1 MTQTHTSKLHRNPSL
16 GREVNPLKVLVL
28 IDELSAAFV
37 SGIEG
42 AAASVRADVR
52 MYQKPADLLRA
63 LDADGAD
70 VVVIP
75 SNHSRGAELCA
86 AVRRLVG
93 TQAAL
98 IGVARQ
104 VDGLAFGEFIGW
116 GGDDLIQGDGGRSL
130 AARLRSIRGDV
141 AEAGARRSTLARRDD
156 GRFLIVAPAGS
167 ELLDSVRLV
176 EQSGN
181 HAAVVDTLT
190 DALARLSVGRDIRVI
205 VDARLP
211 GALDF
216 VDHAL
221 RQGNCAGIVL
231 ACPPAQLGQLAKR
244 YDSKGRIVVRD
255 VCSPADA
262 VLLAANQLTSQGRS
276 RRSTERLLYST
287 MVRFRDVGGEFDH
300 VGCTFNVSAGGLY
313 VRTLAMPQGDTV
325 WLEVVP
331 PGSMEWVRLEARIA
345 WRTPVTRNA
354 DCPTPVGFGVEI
366 IDATKS
372 SMAAWKEG
380 YRSLQAKLEI
390 DPTSMQRPD
399 SRGFGPESK
408 PGPVSKAGPEM
419 DRPTIRVK
427 RGTNSLQ
434 TLRVDMVK
442 TELPVIDLDI
452 VLDPARR
459 PTLKLELDQSNV
471 PTVRPPHGGRVRAN
485 VWSSMNS
492 GPSATHLP
500 SESVPLQQSTQI
512 TSVNAGSS

>member
-1 MTQTHTSKLHRNPSL
+1 MNHSHAAKMHKNPSL
-16 GREVNPLKVLVL
+16 GQEVNPLKVLVL
-28 IDELSAAFV
+28 IDELPSAFV
-37 SGIEG
+37 GGVE
-42 AAASVRADVR
+42 AAAAAVRADAR
-52 MYQKPADLLRA
+52 MYQKAADLLRE
-63 LDADGAD
+63 LGTNGAD

-75 SNHSRGAELCA
+75 SAHARGAELCA

-93 TQAAL
+93 SQTAL

-130 AARLRSIRGDV
+130 AARLRAIRGDV
-141 AEAGARRSTLARRDD
+141 AQAGSRRSTVVRRED
-156 GRFLIVAPAGS
+156 GRFLIIAPAGS
-167 ELLDSVRLV
+167 ELVASVRLV
-176 EQSGN
+176 EQSG
-181 HAAVVDTLT
+181 HHAVVVETLIEG
-190 DALARLSVGRDIRVI
+190 LARLAVGRDIRVV

-231 ACPPAQLGQLAKR
+231 CCPPAQLGQLSKR
-244 YDSKGRIVVRD
+244 YDSNGRVVVLD
-255 VCSPADA
+255 VYSQADA
-262 VLLAANQLTSQGRS
+262 VLLAANHLTSQGRS

-287 MVRFRDVGGEFDH
+287 MVRFREVGGEFDH
-300 VGCTFNVSAGGLY
+300 VGCTYNVSAGGLY
-313 VRTLAMPQGDTV
+313 VRTLATPQGDTV

-331 PGSMEWVRLEARIA
+331 PGSMERVRLEARVA

-372 SMAAWKEG
+372 SMAAWKDG

-390 DPTSMQRPD
+390 DPASVPRPD
-399 SRGFGPESK
+399 LRAVGPESK
-408 PGPVSKAGPEM
+408 PGPEM

-427 RGTNSLQ
+427 RGANSLQ

-442 TELPVIDLDI
+442 AQLPLIDLDLN
-452 VLDPARR
+452 LDPARS
-459 PTLKLELDQSNV
+459 PTMKLDMDPSSL
-471 PTVRPPHGGRVRAN
+471 PTVRPPHGQRARSI

-492 GPSATHLP
+492 GPSATYLP
-500 SESVPLQQSTQI
+500 TESVPLQKSAEV
-512 TSVNAGSS
+512 TSINARPS

>member
-1 MTQTHTSKLHRNPSL
+1 L
-16 GREVNPLKVLVL
+16 GQEVNPLKVLVL
-28 IDELSAAFV
+28 IDELPSAFV
-37 SGIEG
+37 GGVEA
-42 AAASVRADVR
+42 AAASVRADAR
-52 MYQKPADLLRA
+52 MYQKPADLLRE
-63 LDADGAD
+63 LGSGGAD

-75 SNHSRGAELCA
+75 SAHARGAELCA

-93 TQAAL
+93 AQTAL

-116 GGDDLIQGDGGRSL
+116 GGDDLIQGDAGRSL
-130 AARLRSIRGDV
+130 AARLRAIRGDV
-141 AEAGARRSTLARRDD
+141 AQAGSRRSSVVKRED
-156 GRFLIVAPAGS
+156 GRFLIIAPPNS
-167 ELLDSVRLV
+167 ELVQSARLV
-176 EQSGN
+176 EQSG
-181 HAAVVDTLT
+181 HQTVVVDTLT
-190 DALARLSVGRDIRVI
+190 DGLARLAVGRDIRVV

-211 GALDF
+211 GSLDF

-231 ACPPAQLGQLAKR
+231 GCPPAQLGQLAKR
-244 YDSKGRIVVRD
+244 YDSNGRVAVLD

-262 VLLAANQLTSQGRS
+262 VLLAANHLTSQGRS

-287 MVRFRDVGGEFDH
+287 MVRFREVGGEFDH
-300 VGCTFNVSAGGLY
+300 VGCTYNVSAGGLY

-331 PGSMEWVRLEARIA
+331 PGSMERVRLEARVA

-366 IDATKS
+366 IDATKT

-390 DPTSMQRPD
+390 DPASVPRPD
-399 SRGFGPESK
+399 LRAFAGPDSKVGPEIDPSN
-408 PGPVSKAGPEM
+408 
-419 DRPTIRVK
+419 RPTIRVK
-427 RGTNSLQ
+427 RGPNSLQ

-442 TELPVIDLDI
+442 AQLPIIDLDLS
-452 VLDPARR
+452 LDPARQ
-459 PTLKLELDQSNV
+459 PTMKLEMDPASL
-471 PTVRPPHGGRVRAN
+471 PTVRPPHGRAKVN

-492 GPSATHLP
+492 GPSATYLP
-500 SESVPLQQSTQI
+500 GEPMSLQKPAQV
-512 TSVNAGSS
+512 TSINARSS